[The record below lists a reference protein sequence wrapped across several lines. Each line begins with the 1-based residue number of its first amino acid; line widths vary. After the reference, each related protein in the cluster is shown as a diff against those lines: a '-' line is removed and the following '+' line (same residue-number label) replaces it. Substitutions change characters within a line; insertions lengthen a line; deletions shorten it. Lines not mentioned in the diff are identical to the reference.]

1 MTNYSSDNNLL
12 LDFDSFAPAG
22 IALTSAQ
29 IERAI
34 ELSEPIDDPERQW
47 QTYLNALALFG
58 FETWLGERDG
68 SLAIASDECSVKQPQ
83 YASFIDGVFN
93 LRVGEYKI
101 CLLTNGVAIDEIV
114 TVDRAVI
121 DLPAYAAHFYVLLNV
136 VEEQQEVNLDS
147 FIGYDELRR
156 HKQATNLTAD
166 TDWTYDLP
174 LTWFSSETDDL
185 LLYLRCLE
193 PNAIALPNL
202 SPSNIDLQTRLESL
216 LPQLQS
222 TESLQEVLTWEE
234 AAPILSNPNL
244 LAWLYQL
251 KTSNTSTSDALAAL
265 RTSLASTVENI
276 TQTAINVKAWLSDEL
291 DRVARNLA
299 WTLLPP
305 PAIAPIGLRDLQ
317 AVNRESPAEEF
328 AAIVSQ
334 LRASG
339 EDIPTNARGACQDF
353 TLASYGLRLFAVTWE
368 VAETEVPE
376 WSLLL
381 VLGAR
386 LGSYL
391 PQGLKL
397 QVSEGETL
405 LDEKVVAQDTDDSY
419 VYTQVIGELNEQFT
433 VEITTADGNSMTLP
447 NFVFD

>member
-58 FETWLGERDG
+58 FETWLGERDS
-68 SLAIASDECSVKQPQ
+68 SLAIDSERCSVKHPH
-83 YASFIDGVFN
+83 YASLIDGVFN

-101 CLLTNGVAIDEIV
+101 CLLTNGVTIDEIV

-121 DLPAYAAHFYVLLNV
+121 DLPAYAAHFYVLLDV

-156 HKQATNLTAD
+156 RKQATNLTAD

-193 PNAIALPNL
+193 PSAIALPNP

-222 TESLQEVLTWEE
+222 TESLQEVLTWEQ
-234 AAPILSNPNL
+234 AAPILSNPDL
-244 LAWLYQL
+244 LTWLYQL

-276 TQTAINVKAWLSDEL
+276 TQAAINVKAWLSDEL

-305 PAIAPIGLRDLQ
+305 PAIAPVGLRDLQ

-328 AAIVSQ
+328 AAIISQ

-339 EDIPTNARGACQDF
+339 EDIPSNARGACQDF
-353 TLASYGLRLFAVTWE
+353 TLATSGLRLFAVTWE

-397 QVSEGETL
+397 KVSEGETL
-405 LDEKVVAQDTDDSY
+405 LDEKVVPQDTDDSY

-433 VEITTADGNSMTLP
+433 VEIILADGNSMTLP
-447 NFVFD
+447 NFVFE

>member
-22 IALTSAQ
+22 ISLTSAQ

-58 FETWLGERDG
+58 FETWLGNRDS
-68 SLAIASDECSVKQPQ
+68 SLAIDSDRCSVKHPY

-93 LRVGEYKI
+93 LRVGEFEI
-101 CLLTNGVAIDEIV
+101 CLLTNGVMIDEIV

-121 DLPAYAAHFYVLLNV
+121 DLPAYAAHFYVLLDV

-147 FIGYDELRR
+147 FISYDELMRR
-156 HKQATNLTAD
+156 KQASNLTAD
-166 TDWTYDLP
+166 ADWTYDLP

-193 PNAIALPNL
+193 PRAIALPNP
-202 SPSNIDLQTRLESL
+202 SPTNIDLQTRLESL

-222 TESLQEVLTWEE
+222 RASLQEVLTWEQ
-234 AAPILSNPNL
+234 AAPILSNPDL
-244 LAWLYQL
+244 LTWLYQL
-251 KTSNTSTSDALAAL
+251 KTSNSSTRDALAAL
-265 RTSLASTVENI
+265 RTIFSSAVENI

-291 DRVARNLA
+291 DRVAQNLA

-305 PAIAPIGLRDLQ
+305 PALAPVGLRDLQ

-328 AAIVSQ
+328 AAILSQ
-334 LRASG
+334 LRDSG

-353 TLASYGLRLFAVTWE
+353 ELATYGLRLFAVTWE
-368 VAETEVPE
+368 VAETEVAE

-381 VLGAR
+381 VLGAQ

-397 QVSEGETL
+397 KVSEGETL
-405 LDEKVVAQDTDDSY
+405 LDEKVVSQDTDDSY